1 MFELLF
7 KYPVN
12 TWQHAEFVW
21 SSGWSARALLL
32 CLLLALVIVAF
43 SLFRQKLSLG
53 KRVILGLLQFTT
65 LATLFA
71 MLWQPALRM
80 ELMLAGENTVAYL
93 LDTSKSMHSNDTGS
107 SSRLQEASD
116 FLGSDSLIDNDQF
129 DASVYGFG
137 DSLTPLSLP
146 LENNNQNLT
155 IDNAGARSAVADSL
169 LSVLE
174 SVNDQAL
181 AAVVVLSDGADN
193 ASEISSQ
200 WWQSIKAAGVPVHTV
215 GFGNAV
221 VENDVELREV
231 FLDSQV
237 GENASVTAR
246 LRIVHQGYPEVRLR
260 VESGDELLHAQNLL
274 LDQSL
279 SESVHTISF
288 NSGDAGV
295 KEFQFS
301 VSAKL
306 DAPSAEVNLTKEVN
320 QTNNVQR
327 RVVNV
332 ADQPKRVLYV
342 EGEPRWEYKFIR
354 RALHNYGG
362 VELVSLLRTSPNKFY
377 RQGVESAQELED
389 GFPKTR
395 EVLFAYD
402 AIIIGSLEAAELS
415 TEQQANLRDF
425 VSERG
430 GSLLMLAG
438 QHGLGDGGWGRSAV
452 AAALPA
458 KLSGN
463 SNARDYERIRVSVQ
477 PTIQGLRTPWLRLD
491 EDDAANLDAWSNMP
505 EVNDIQTIGVVKP
518 GSTTLLSAQLDSQP
532 VPLLVWHRYG
542 QGQSFILGTSGT
554 WRWQMALPSEN
565 QWHEVFWQQIS
576 SQLVAGSLPQLSIDD
591 MQAVYRDTTDI
602 PITVTARQADFQ
614 PLSDG
619 ELSVNVTTPSGQQI
633 PTSLI
638 ADIDQPGRYKG
649 SISATEDGP
658 YAITMAAPMQG
669 EAQAANEGS
678 DVQKW
683 LLKESDTAEQF
694 DTGLHREFLQRISA
708 ATGGRYLDAADKD
721 QLAQVLTMQNAGIT
735 KEEILPLWNMLALF
749 LLLIVAKALEWLLRL
764 RWKRL

>member
-1 MFELLF
+1 MFELFF

-21 SSGWSARALLL
+21 ASGWSGRALAL
-32 CLLLALVIVAF
+32 CLCLALAVIAV
-43 SLFRQKLSLG
+43 SLYRQKLTTG

-65 LATLFA
+65 LATLLA

-93 LDTSKSMHSNDTGS
+93 LDTSKSMHSTDNDS
-107 SSRLQEASD
+107 LSRVQDAAE
-116 FLGSDSLIDNDQF
+116 FLGTDALIDNDQF
-129 DASVYGFG
+129 DASVYSFG
-137 DSLTPLSLP
+137 EALSPLGLP

-155 IDNAGARSAVADSL
+155 LANADARSAVADSL

-193 ASEISSQ
+193 ASDISSQ

-215 GFGNAV
+215 GFGNAI

-237 GENASVTAR
+237 AENASVTAR
-246 LRIVHQGYPEVRLR
+246 LRIVHQGYTDVRLR
-260 VESGDELLHAQNLL
+260 VESGDELLHAQNLV
-274 LDQSL
+274 LDQNL

-301 VSAKL
+301 VSAIS
-306 DAPSAEVNLTKEVN
+306 DTPSGEGNLTREAN
-320 QTNNVQR
+320 LTNNVQR
-327 RVVNV
+327 RVMNV

-354 RALHNYGG
+354 RALHNYAG

-377 RQGVESAQELED
+377 RQGVESAQELAD

-438 QHGLGDGGWGRSAV
+438 KHGLGDGGWGRSAV

-463 SNARDYERIRVSVQ
+463 NNARDYERVRVSVQ

-505 EVNDIQTIGVVKP
+505 EVNDIQSIGLVKP

-554 WRWQMALPSEN
+554 WRWQMGLPSEN

-619 ELSVNVTTPSGQQI
+619 ELSVSVTTPSGQEI

-638 ADIDQPGRYKG
+638 ADIDQPGRYTG
-649 SISATEDGP
+649 SISTVEDGP
-658 YAITMAAPMQG
+658 YSITMTAPMQG

-678 DVQKW
+678 AVQKW